1 MKQIQCR
8 YVFLSHCSCVKK
20 MKKTLFFPSL
30 KSRFFVDMT
39 KQLTRS
45 FWRNQTREF
54 WGVAKPKTLIELGQL
69 VGSGEHQGVVVRGE
83 PLLYTPS
90 TKILK
95 LTCKLMNI
103 STTSWNAYGTLDW
116 WDLMGYFPLEQF
128 GTGDS
133 CPSTSFQM
141 VGMLCFQGC
150 LPTSP
155 VSIRGFAGVTLDLLW
170 PTKCWMATP
179 SWPSWQMLTS
189 WCPRCHSPRSPRD
202 ESSGIPKP
210 QSWTP
215 NKLRLC
221 KVIFL

>member
-30 KSRFFVDMT
+30 KSRFFADMT

-45 FWRNQTREF
+45 FWRNQTQEF

-141 VGMLCFQGC
+141 VGMLSFQGC

-155 VSIRGFAGVTLDLLW
+155 VFDQRVCRSDLRPVVTNKMLDGNSFMTVL
-170 PTKCWMATP
+170 ANA
-179 SWPSWQMLTS
+179 
-189 WCPRCHSPRSPRD
+189 
-202 ESSGIPKP
+202 
-210 QSWTP
+210 
-215 NKLRLC
+215 NKLVPTLP
-221 KVIFL
+221 